1 VKEVFMSDDPTPAPE
16 PQNPPQDPPK
26 DEGKTFTQADVDR
39 IIAGRLAKFSDYDD
53 LKSKVSE
60 METANQTDLE
70 KAVKTARHE
79 ATAEVTQKTNARLV
93 AAEIR
98 AVASELGYRDPAD
111 ALAQYG
117 DLTAVSVDDEG
128 QVDTATVK
136 SRLEQIAK
144 DKSYLLKDNPVGSA
158 ADAGIGVGGSGPA
171 VDVKP
176 GLGRLQAA
184 YANTTK

>member
-1 VKEVFMSDDPTPAPE
+1 VKEVLMSDDPTPTPPPAPAA
-16 PQNPPQDPPK
+16 DPPK
-26 DEGKTFTQADVDR
+26 NDDGKTFTQADVDR
-39 IIAGRLAKFSDYDD
+39 IIAGRLAKFSDYDEI
-53 LKSKVSE
+53 KAKVSE

-79 ATAEVTQKTNARLV
+79 AAAEVTQKANARLV

-144 DKSYLLKDNPVGSA
+144 GKSYLLKDNPVGSA